1 MCDGPINALCSTTS
15 TDCGYRSELSSL
27 YSLTTHYPLYTL
39 VTGRHTSLPPHQTH
53 PHAASASKLSNNFCQ
68 LQSGL
73 NVAEGKPS
81 HYDLYSNPHH
91 RVSGGSLVR
100 TNSRDT
106 ALLYSGSW
114 LLFCASAECMKHH
127 FLVHVMLLSMTSSLF
142 LFFSLQEGLV
152 PGFK

>member
-1 MCDGPINALCSTTS
+1 MFVAMQLFPNLFTIVGPLC
-15 TDCGYRSELSSL
+15 L
-27 YSLTTHYPLYTL
+27 
-39 VTGRHTSLPPHQTH
+39 RHDLQLRRE
-53 PHAASASKLSNNFCQ
+53 ASKLSNNFCQ

-100 TNSRDT
+100 RNSRDISF
-106 ALLYSGSW
+106 LYSGGW
-114 LLFCASAECMKHH
+114 WLFCASAACLKHH
-127 FLVHVMLLSMTSSLF
+127 FLVDVMLLSSSLF